1 MLTYLKKMLDPIY
14 RLDLNHPIPKCFEN
28 LKPAFTGSNSVL
40 KQSNIILKFSSKL
53 KKKCIEIVLLLS
65 LIPTMHWQVEQNDCF
80 LLIINEN

>member
-40 KQSNIILKFSSKL
+40 KQSNIILKFSSK
-53 KKKCIEIVLLLS
+53 
-65 LIPTMHWQVEQNDCF
+65 
-80 LLIINEN
+80 